1 MTFGLLNAVL
11 LLGLA
16 GLAIPIIIH
25 LLHRRRFEVVDWGAM
40 QFLQISETTRRR
52 MLLEE
57 IILMILRMGLI
68 GILVLGL
75 AAPFIVSS
83 LLAKIMHDRP
93 SRDVVL
99 VFDGSASMGY
109 SGQGKTPHELAQ
121 DWGRSILNEMSSN
134 DSVAVLLAR
143 KQVVPVTGEL
153 GDLTHDRAFAQEQI
167 ERLPTPQGSA
177 NLPEA
182 IREALRILNE
192 KSRSAVRDIIV
203 LSDGQRYGWAD
214 ENTMF
219 HWKLLAGL
227 LEHGSATGRT
237 PPHFWVINLDANRP
251 ANPPNWT
258 LTPVRT
264 PRPVAHVH
272 EDITFRTDLVLFG
285 QEFYVP
291 PYKIQLEVDGKVI
304 PDKVM
309 VPSRSSLTQGQAPLT
324 FHHRFDT
331 PGSHLV
337 SVVVE
342 PDLPPNKRPPGYQVR
357 DELTVDNRRDFA
369 LEVLPP
375 LPVLIVDGGAN
386 LPAGTKRR
394 GADFLRDALSPAI
407 DPTPEVR
414 VQVVPIQEFDGVALG
429 RDLPPGD
436 SRKPRVLILA
446 DIPRLSDAQQA
457 AVREYLDSGGGLLV
471 TLGSQVDE
479 KFYNQ
484 LISMPEHGN
493 PRGGWLPAQLEQI
506 IEAQPGHPAH
516 LREAGLSHP
525 VLERFHTDPSAWGRV
540 EFHRWWKVRPGENTV
555 TVARLTGDDPLL
567 VEGPSGVGR
576 VLLATVPLNPSWE
589 TNIFG
594 LPEFPVLVH
603 EIVNYLAGVRE
614 GEFGVRSANY
624 NLRPGQPLRFRLEGE
639 SWNALT
645 LQRPEEEPLPMV
657 FDGLAQG
664 AYAPRSGAH
673 RAQLLQT
680 PPTTV
685 VTYAGTDS
693 VGVYRLRTEEKKTY
707 YYTGQ
712 ADVEES
718 NLAPCTPEDWKNLAE
733 LIPMTY
739 LTDRDAR
746 NSPLA
751 AELHTEELWWWLML
765 GVIGLL
771 CAELWMTRRIVRGR

>member
-1 MTFGLLNAVL
+1 
-11 LLGLA
+11 
-16 GLAIPIIIH
+16 
-25 LLHRRRFEVVDWGAM
+25 
-40 QFLQISETTRRR
+40 

-57 IILMILRMGLI
+57 IILMVLRMGLI

-75 AAPFIVSS
+75 AAPFVVSS

-99 VFDGSASMGY
+99 IFDGSASMGY
-109 SGQGKTPHELAQ
+109 SGRGRTPHELAQ
-121 DWGRSILNEMSSN
+121 EWGRSILEELSSN

-153 GDLTHDRAFAQEQI
+153 GDLTHDRTFAGEQI
-167 ERLPTPQGSA
+167 DRLPTPNGSA
-177 NLPEA
+177 DLPEA
-182 IREALRILNE
+182 VREALRILND
-192 KSRSAVRDIIV
+192 KSRSAERDIII
-203 LSDGQRYGWAD
+203 LSDGQKFGWAD

-227 LEHGSATGRT
+227 LEHGSAIQ
-237 PPHFWVINLDANRP
+237 PHLWVVNLNADCP

-258 LTPVRT
+258 LTPIRT

-272 EDITFRTDLVLFG
+272 EDITFRTDLALFG
-285 QEFYVP
+285 QEAYAP
-291 PYKIQLEVDGKVI
+291 PYKIHLEVDGKEI
-304 PDKVM
+304 PDKIT
-309 VPSRSSLTQGQAPLT
+309 VPRRSSLNSGQVPLT

-331 PGSHLV
+331 PGSRLV

-342 PDLPPNKRPPGYQVR
+342 PDLPPGKRPPGYQIK
-357 DELTVDNRRDFA
+357 DELAVDNRRDFA

-375 LPVLIVDGGAN
+375 LPVLIVDGEAN
-386 LPAGTKRR
+386 IPPGTKRR

-414 VQVVPIQEFDGVALG
+414 VQVVPIQNFDSAALG
-429 RDLPPGD
+429 LDLPPGD

-446 DIPRLSDAQQA
+446 DVPRLSDAQQT

-484 LISMPEHGN
+484 VISKPEFGN

-506 IEAQPGHPAH
+506 IESEPGRPAH
-516 LREAGLSHP
+516 PLQTGLSHP
-525 VLERFHTDPSAWGRV
+525 VLERFHTDPSAWDRV
-540 EFHRWWKVRPGENTV
+540 EFQRWWRVRPAENAT
-555 TVARLTGDDPLL
+555 TVARLIGDDPLL
-567 VEGPSGVGR
+567 VEGPSGAGR
-576 VLLATVPLNPSWE
+576 VLLSTVPLNPSWE
-589 TNIFG
+589 TNFFG
-594 LPEFPVLVH
+594 LPEFPVLAH
-603 EIVNYLAGVRE
+603 EIVNYLAGVRG

-639 SWNALT
+639 SWNALA
-645 LQRPEEEPLPMV
+645 LERPEEEPLPMI

-664 AYAPRSGAH
+664 AGRPSAPRSGSH
-673 RAQLLQT
+673 RGQLLQT
-680 PPTTV
+680 PSTTLV
-685 VTYAGTDS
+685 SYSGTDS

-707 YYTGQ
+707 FYTGQ

-718 NLAPCTPEDWKNLAE
+718 NLAPCTPEDWKNVEE

-771 CAELWMTRRIVRGR
+771 CAELWMTRRIVRGN